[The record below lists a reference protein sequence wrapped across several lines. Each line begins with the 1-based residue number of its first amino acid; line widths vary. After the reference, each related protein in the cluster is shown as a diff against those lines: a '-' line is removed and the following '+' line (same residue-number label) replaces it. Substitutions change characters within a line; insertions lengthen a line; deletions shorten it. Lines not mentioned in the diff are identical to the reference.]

1 MEYSIFNSDASFVV
15 AGHFNDFVR
24 QCSVTPIEYLVW
36 HGLVI
41 ACVDTTNSEESMIAV
56 SVTDVSNRISLH
68 REQVR
73 RALSKLREKG
83 LARNMSG
90 QWVFTDEA
98 FKEK

>member
-1 MEYSIFNSDASFVV
+1 MEYSIFNSDVSFIV
-15 AGHFNDFVR
+15 ADHFNNFVR
-24 QCSVTPIEYLVW
+24 KCGVTPIEYLVW

-41 ACVDTTNSEESMIAV
+41 ACVDTSNSEKLMIAV
-56 SVTDVSNRISLH
+56 SVGDVSNRISLH

-90 QWVFTDEA
+90 QWIFTDDA
-98 FKEK
+98 FQK